1 MCMSSKLPWT
11 RLFADR
17 WIIDLACLS
26 PIECNVYIKLRLQ
39 MLYTGKPLLNNL
51 KVWANYTGC
60 SVKTFMK
67 ALDVLQS
74 TDHITRLAD
83 GRLWSLKVEEELN
96 NSNESLD
103 KVSKASRS
111 KKLSERAKKAAQ
123 ARWDKHTND
132 ACDDAQLTENND
144 KNDAK
149 AMLNDAKTVKH
160 DANSML
166 KDAKHDAYD
175 MLNDAYIYNINNNTN
190 INSNN
195 KKTNTIVLA
204 KKETDFENLE
214 TNDLVEEPIE
224 VHDLESQSE
233 PIETASQDQSPR
245 HEQESIPK
253 KAKRAKANRGCRLP
267 EDFEP
272 DYDFAIAEGLPS
284 ERVKVEIAKFRD
296 YWRSKSGAN
305 ATKIDWQATWRNWVR
320 KAIEDLEKTKNTNNN
335 GGNNGN
341 FSKDQRTC
349 GGTGETIRNLIRKA
363 GFSESTSRHCTT
375 DGAIRHKGVSIDLN
389 RWREIDTSSRGTSF
403 CNLSNSPKLTY
414 LESVC

>member
-1 MCMSSKLPWT
+1 MSSKLPWT

-17 WIIDLACLS
+17 WILDLACLS

-39 MLYTGKPLLNNL
+39 MLYTGEPLLNNT

-60 SVKTFMK
+60 SVKMFVK
-67 ALDVLQS
+67 ALEVLIS
-74 TDHITRLAD
+74 TGHIERLDD
-83 GRLWSLKVEEELN
+83 GCLWSLKVEEELN

-103 KVSKASRS
+103 KVSKTSRS

-132 ACDDAQLTENND
+132 ACDDAKAPENPD
-144 KNDAK
+144 KNDAI
-149 AMLNDAKTVKH
+149 AMLNDAKVIKH

-190 INSNN
+190 INSYN

-204 KKETDFENLE
+204 KKEIGSENSE
-214 TNDLVEEPIE
+214 TNEQVYEPTEVAAVETTSEQIATGVDNQPPI
-224 VHDLESQSE
+224 
-233 PIETASQDQSPR
+233 
-245 HEQESIPK
+245 HEQENFPK
-253 KAKRAKANRGCRLP
+253 KAKRVKTDRGCRLP

-272 DYDFAIAEGLPS
+272 DYDFAIAEGLPP

-296 YWRSKSGAN
+296 YWN
-305 ATKIDWQATWRNWVR
+305 ARAGKDARKTDWQATWRNWVR
-320 KAIEDLEKTKNTNNN
+320 KAVDDLEKTKNTNNN

-341 FSKDQRTC
+341 YTQKQKSISEKFAASVLDIGNR
-349 GGTGETIRNLIRKA
+349 GYFETH
-363 GFSESTSRHCTT
+363 SC
-375 DGAIRHKGVSIDLN
+375 D
-389 RWREIDTSSRGTSF
+389 DTPER
-403 CNLSNSPKLTY
+403 
-414 LESVC
+414 SVCFEGWQPINTTAGSDSLRCL

>member
-1 MCMSSKLPWT
+1 MSSKLPWV
-11 RLFADR
+11 RNFYQEWIMDFAGTDAAEKATYSTLTALIYR
-17 WIIDLACLS
+17 ACEPIYDDTSVLAR
-26 PIECNVYIKLRLQ
+26 V
-39 MLYTGKPLLNNL
+39 
-51 KVWANYTGC
+51 VGC
-60 SVKTFMK
+60 SVHTFK
-67 ALDVLQS
+67 KSLEKLIRKKLILQ
-74 TDHITRLAD
+74 LEN
-83 GRLWSLKVEEELN
+83 GNLWSTQVEEELKN
-96 NSNESLD
+96 CNENLN
-103 KVSKASRS
+103 R
-111 KKLSERAKKAAQ
+111 LSERAVKAANTKRNKKKDNSSREHDEVMTTSSQ
-123 ARWDKHTND
+123 CH
-132 ACDDAQLTENND
+132 DDIMMSSSRQ
-144 KNDAK
+144 
-149 AMLNDAKTVKH
+149 H
-160 DANSML
+160 
-166 KDAKHDAYD
+166 
-175 MLNDAYIYNINNNTN
+175 ININNN
-190 INSNN
+190 IY

-204 KKETDFENLE
+204 KKEIGSEDLE
-214 TNDLVEEPIE
+214 TNDLIEEPIE

-233 PIETASQDQSPR
+233 PIETASQDQSPL

-253 KAKRAKANRGCRLP
+253 KAKQAKANRGCRLP

-335 GGNNGN
+335 GGNSGGSNGN